1 MKNTPTVRPYRHAP
15 GSVWPI
21 PRSPPV
27 RQHNITQVL
36 HCLMNRLVLSS
47 NANLISDCNESKV
60 TPVSALDCWY
70 CSESQVTP
78 VSAVDCWY
86 RSESQVTPVS
96 AVDCWYCSES
106 QVTPVSAVDWRY
118 CSESQVTPVSAL
130 DWPYCNEGQVSPVYY
145 TGGALTNVR

>member
-1 MKNTPTVRPYRHAP
+1 MPYSGVLEMKNTPTVRPYRHAP
-15 GSVWPI
+15 GSLWPI

-27 RQHNITQVL
+27 RQHNITHVL
-36 HCLMNRLVLSS
+36 RCLMNRLVLSS
-47 NANLISDCNESKV
+47 NANLISDCNES
-60 TPVSALDCWY
+60 
-70 CSESQVTP
+70 QVTP
-78 VSAVDCWY
+78 VSAID
-86 RSESQVTPVS
+86 R
-96 AVDCWYCSES
+96 WYCSES